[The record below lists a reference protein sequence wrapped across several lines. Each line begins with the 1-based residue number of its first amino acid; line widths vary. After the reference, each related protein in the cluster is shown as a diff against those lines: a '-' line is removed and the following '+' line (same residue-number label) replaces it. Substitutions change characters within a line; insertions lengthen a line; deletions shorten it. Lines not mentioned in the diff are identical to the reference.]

1 MPVKSKYPP
10 LTKEEKK
17 IIIARHKDLVDKFN
31 AILPEGQKVSYDKNL
46 LQKLNDPDT
55 VAVYRIANEMKQ
67 VAAQQDEI
75 RANLEKKFGEYQ
87 GPINPFMRSLSCG
100 FRLDNS
106 KDAIDHNEQT
116 YKDYL
121 HDPNKLAYV
130 RYKDVFK
137 LNPQDILACKGS
149 KTKLAEYYKKN
160 FTAIKDA
167 WEFANASRR
176 MDLTPA
182 MKDMEDSIS
191 DQLNLLGKIDK
202 EIMVIGS
209 SLDYFAY
216 PKITRAQGDILSDNL
231 HIFRQLEQATG
242 IEKNETIN
250 AYITSS
256 MEKEVGF
263 DLFSNL
269 ETINEKGGHLGE
281 GSLVKYKVVAKNKFN
296 KHEKVVDVGK
306 FFNDPENPNR
316 NVDPN
321 VDYTMKARSDEELKH
336 IKLMNF
342 KAAYIYAN
350 AWRTRFQARSNL
362 GTFDPDRIESSLK
375 LGRLSRW
382 FGRGNSREYNR
393 LMETYRQFNDPRHKN
408 YLREDLLK
416 EAATNY
422 RDRKANQGHT
432 GLGNSL
438 DDRRM
443 KFADDVIATCEQ
455 CKTDL
460 NQIVRD
466 IDSEL
471 LHGYPPKK
479 EPFLEIEDVE
489 EKEYEYKV
497 DDKELNK
504 EIDFSKDVKDI
515 SL

>member
-46 LQKLNDPDT
+46 LKKLNDPDA

-67 VAAQQDEI
+67 VVDQQDAI
-75 RANLEKKFGEYQ
+75 RANLEKKFGKYQ
-87 GPINPFMRSLSCG
+87 GPINPFMRSLAYG
-100 FRLDNS
+100 FRLDKS
-106 KDAIDHNEQT
+106 KDATDHNEQT

-121 HDPNKLAYV
+121 RDPNKLAYV

-137 LNPQDILACKGS
+137 LNPQEILACKGS
-149 KTKLAEYYKKN
+149 KAKLAEYYKKN

-281 GSLVKYKVVAKNKFN
+281 GSLVKYKVIAKNKLN

-342 KAAYIYAN
+342 K
-350 AWRTRFQARSNL
+350 Q
-362 GTFDPDRIESSLK
+362 E
-375 LGRLSRW
+375 
-382 FGRGNSREYNR
+382 
-393 LMETYRQFNDPRHKN
+393 
-408 YLREDLLK
+408 
-416 EAATNY
+416 
-422 RDRKANQGHT
+422 
-432 GLGNSL
+432 
-438 DDRRM
+438 
-443 KFADDVIATCEQ
+443 VI
-455 CKTDL
+455 
-460 NQIVRD
+460 
-466 IDSEL
+466 
-471 LHGYPPKK
+471 
-479 EPFLEIEDVE
+479 
-489 EKEYEYKV
+489 
-497 DDKELNK
+497 
-504 EIDFSKDVKDI
+504 
-515 SL
+515 